1 MTRFVAVVPD
11 DKEKLALF
19 KLMAK
24 QLGIALTKEKVPVAP
39 ALAKKK
45 PRTKIEQDLVD
56 AYKEA
61 LAAERGEVE
70 LPLLKDFLIEM
81 RKERDSIHGN

>member
-24 QLGIALTKEKVPVAP
+24 QLGIALTKEKAPVAP
-39 ALAKKK
+39 AVAKK

-56 AYKEA
+56 AC
-61 LAAERGEVE
+61 L
-70 LPLLKDFLIEM
+70 
-81 RKERDSIHGN
+81 